1 MKWNHIFKNDSNI
14 YGDDSGQGALLASK
28 CKRNFSPEMWHDDIL
43 KRKKAFLDS
52 KNNLL
57 KKSKNNL

>member
-14 YGDDSGQGALLASK
+14 YRDDSGQGALLTSN
-28 CKRNFSPEMWHDDIL
+28 CKRNFNPDS
-43 KRKKAFLDS
+43 KKKKTFLDS